1 MKSEIF
7 SVGAALLASAV
18 VGSAGMAQGINL
30 SQYSLQSTH
39 ALDPV
44 LGLEASAVTYN
55 PDRNSLFVLG
65 DEGLAVLEVDF
76 AGNTLSSMAL
86 TGFADTEALTY
97 IGGGQFVIGE
107 ERLQDVYRFTYAP
120 GTSITRSAMPTISIG
135 ANIGNIGLEG
145 MSFDPRDGSFIT
157 VKEKTP
163 QLVQRHMLDFT
174 AGTTVTTNVF
184 TPALNVLD
192 LSDVQVLSTIPSL
205 AGTAAADNLL
215 ILSQESNLLM
225 VTDRAGT
232 VLSSFSVAGLSLNTE
247 GVTILP
253 DGRIVLVAESF
264 RNAQGITVDLP
275 TMFVLVPSPS
285 AAGLLGLGAAAML
298 RRRR

>member
-7 SVGAALLASAV
+7 SIGAALLASAV
-18 VGSAGMAQGINL
+18 VVSSGMSQGIDL

-55 PDRNSLFVLG
+55 WDRNSLFVLG
-65 DEGLAVLEVDF
+65 DEGLSVLEVDF

-86 TGFADTEALTY
+86 SGFADTEALTY

-107 ERLQDVYRFTYAP
+107 ERLQDVYRFSYAA
-120 GTSITRSAMPTISIG
+120 GSSITRASMPTISIG

-145 MSFDPRDGSFIT
+145 ISYDPRNGSFVT

-163 QLVQRHMLDFT
+163 QLVQSHMLDFT
-174 AGTTVTTNVF
+174 AGTAVTTNVF
-184 TPALNVLD
+184 TPALGVTD
-192 LSDVQVLSTIPSL
+192 LSDIQVLATIPSL
-205 AGTAAADNLL
+205 AGTPAADQLL
-215 ILSQESNLLM
+215 ILSQESNLLL

-232 VLSSFSVAGLSLNTE
+232 VLSSFNFAGLSLNME
-247 GVTILP
+247 GVTVLP

-264 RNAQGITVDLP
+264 RNASGITVDLP
-275 TMFVLVPSPS
+275 TMFVLIPSPS
-285 AAGLLGLGAAAML
+285 AAGIFGLGAVAML